1 LNNILGTVKEGKMNR
16 KKFATGIFIV
26 VLAGLL
32 FAPGPFAGPVSAQTT
47 QLSMGCGPAVASGY
61 PAGVAL
67 SKYLNDRIK
76 GLKLIPI
83 ELGTA
88 AAIRRVSAGEMD
100 ITMAN
105 AFDIVAAQMNT
116 GAFQKNPLKPG
127 TQPQQGIWFWPVA
140 QIMVTRADTNIYSL
154 DDLKGKNVSLGSPK
168 EGLYAFAKT
177 AFDALGLTK
186 QWTERVVQGDDRA
199 QALKSGNVDA
209 ILAVVNAMNTLAGH
223 TMQLE
228 LYNKLRALKM
238 TKEQEDIINKT
249 PGISVVWVPSKLFK
263 NDMGM
268 EMMPGIGN
276 VYGWSFAPTV
286 DPDIVYQFVKTCFEN
301 AGQLVE
307 LARVFEMFSKDPKAT
322 VTMGLKSAS
331 KAPVHPGAA
340 RYYKEIGIWDPSW
353 IVGKSK

>member
-1 LNNILGTVKEGKMNR
+1 MVEEGKMNR
-16 KKFATGIFIV
+16 KEMIMGVFIV
-26 VLAGLL
+26 LFAGLL
-32 FAPGPFAGPVSAQTT
+32 LAPGPLTGTASAKTV
-47 QLSMGCGPAVASGY
+47 QLSMGCGPSVASGY

-67 SKYLNDRIK
+67 SKFLNDRIK
-76 GLKLIPI
+76 GLQLVPI
-83 ELGTA
+83 ELATA

-100 ITMAN
+100 LTMAN
-105 AFDIVAAQMNT
+105 AFDIVGAQMNT

-127 TQPQQGIWFWPVA
+127 TQPEQGIWFWPVA

-168 EGLYAFAKT
+168 EGLYSFAKT
-177 AFDALGLTK
+177 AFDALGLSK
-186 QWTERVVQGDDRA
+186 QWTERIVLGDDRA

-238 TKEQEDIINKT
+238 SKEQEDIINNT
-249 PGISVVWVPSKLFK
+249 PGISVVWVPAKVFK
-263 NDMGM
+263 GDMGM
-268 EMMPGIGN
+268 DMLPGIGN
-276 VYGWSFAPTV
+276 VYGWSFAPSV
-286 DPDIVYQFVKTCFEN
+286 DPEIVYQFVKTCFEN
-301 AGQLVE
+301 ADKLVG
-307 LARVFEMFSKDPKAT
+307 LARVFEMFSKDPKGT

-340 RYYKEIGIWDPSW
+340 KYYKEIGIWNDSW
-353 IVGKSK
+353 IVGKSQ